1 MNEYIWKR
9 GKKLRKK
16 LTVITLIASIVLF
29 NGVFTHETFAEKN
42 SDLEGIQT
50 ERKELQ
56 QNLSSQEKKVNQLF
70 SEMQSLDEEVTGL
83 NLQVVEKQSEVE
95 EITNQLDLT
104 KSEIESLQEE
114 IEKLNDS
121 IDQRYEIL
129 KSRAASY
136 QKSGGSINYVE
147 VLFGSKDFG
156 EFISRLTAVN
166 QIVDSDTVLMQQLE
180 TDMKTVE
187 KHQLTTMEKLDDLN
201 EMQQEQETQLAAL
214 EEEKQKQE
222 AAKESLSN
230 KQEELIAY
238 VEQLQS
244 EDANLES
251 LESKVKLEIQTAAKK
266 QQEAEERQIAVAEKT
281 ESESNLVH
289 VSKVEEKS
297 KSNSAPQTP
306 SAKAEKTVKTPA
318 KTENE
323 TNKKSFDVTS
333 TAYTA
338 NCSGCSGITS
348 TGIDLNK
355 NPSTK
360 VIAVDPSVIPL
371 GSLVHVEGY
380 GYAIAGDTG
389 GAIRGNKI
397 DVFVPTKKEAM
408 NWGVRTVKVTI
419 Q

>member
-1 MNEYIWKR
+1 M
-9 GKKLRKK
+9 RKK
-16 LTVITLIASIVLF
+16 FTVITLIASLVLF

-50 ERKELQ
+50 ERKALQ

-70 SEMQSLDEEVTGL
+70 SEMQSLDEEVTVL
-83 NLQVVEKQSEVE
+83 NQQVLQKQSEVE
-95 EITNQLDLT
+95 EITGQLDLT
-104 KSEIESLQEE
+104 KTEIASLQVE

-136 QKSGGSINYVE
+136 QKAGGSINYLE
-147 VLFGSKDFG
+147 VLFGSSSFG
-156 EFISRLTAVN
+156 EFVSRLTAVN
-166 QIVDSDTVLMQQLE
+166 QIVDSDTALMKQLE
-180 TDMKTVE
+180 TDMNTVE
-187 KHQLTTMEKLDDLN
+187 EHRLTTMEKLDDLN
-201 EMQQEQETQLAAL
+201 EMQHEQETQLASL

-222 AAKESLSN
+222 KAKESLSK

-238 VEQLQS
+238 VEQLKS

-251 LESKVKLEIQTAAKK
+251 LESKVKLEIQIAAKE
-266 QQEAEERQIAVAEKT
+266 QQEAEERQIAAAKKAEAEKT

-289 VSKVEEKS
+289 VSKVEEKR
-297 KSNSAPQTP
+297 KTNSAPQTSSP
-306 SAKAEKTVKTPA
+306 SVKTETTVKTPK
-318 KTENE
+318 KTETE
-323 TNKKSFDVTS
+323 TNKKSFDVSS

-338 NCSGCSGITS
+338 SCSGCSGITS

-355 NPSTK
+355 NSSTK